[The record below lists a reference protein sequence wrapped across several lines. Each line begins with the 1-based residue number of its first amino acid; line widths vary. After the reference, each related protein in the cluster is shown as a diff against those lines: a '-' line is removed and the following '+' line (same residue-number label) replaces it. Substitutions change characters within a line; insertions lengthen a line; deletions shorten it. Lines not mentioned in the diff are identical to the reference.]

1 MKNKKDIDSIHPL
14 VMAEE
19 FWMDSHLSLARYYGQ
34 IRFGGNLYIIV
45 NKDGKTLLECSIEAD
60 KQGRGKAIPAGEP
73 ADLCLAELV
82 PVYKWL
88 GRDEFLK
95 RIKDGV
101 KASELLAEYKE
112 KNSKKKKFVKDAHQQ
127 TLIFDKNDET

>member
-1 MKNKKDIDSIHPL
+1 MNNKKDIDSIHPL

-19 FWMDSHLSLARYYGQ
+19 YWVDSPLSLARYYGQ
-34 IRFGGNLYIIV
+34 IQFGGNLF
-45 NKDGKTLLECSIEAD
+45 
-60 KQGRGKAIPAGEP
+60 GEP

-95 RIKDGV
+95 RIKEGV
-101 KASELLAEYKE
+101 KASELLAEYKAR
-112 KNSKKKKFVKDAHQQ
+112 KKGGKK
-127 TLIFDKNDET
+127 

>member
-19 FWMDSHLSLARYYGQ
+19 FWMNSPLSTARYYGGA
-34 IRFGGNLYIIV
+34 RLGGNLYVIV
-45 NKDGKTLLECSIEAD
+45 NQEGKTLFECSIEAD
-60 KQGRGKAIPAGEP
+60 WEGRDKAIQVGEP

-101 KASELLAEYKE
+101 NASELIRQYKE
-112 KNSKKKKFVKDAHQQ
+112 RNKKNKKSNIQ
-127 TLIFDKNDET
+127 TKLAL